1 MAPVPTGALAGRP
14 PLRAL
19 TLSLCVGLLAPAAPA
34 QTEGEALDRAMADA
48 LAQAGAA
55 RPLLR
60 CTGLFRAL
68 RLHPAAPDGSA
79 AGAALR
85 EADLA
90 TTAAVIW
97 QDEAGMAEIQAAFDA
112 IVPMIGAASAV
123 YQRRMSRNA
132 ETTGGIFD
140 AELEDD
146 LIYCDALHAGLAAP
160 RGD

>member
-19 TLSLCVGLLAPAAPA
+19 TLSLCVSLLAPAAPA
-34 QTEGEALDRAMADA
+34 QTDGAFDRAMAGA
-48 LAQAGAA
+48 LDEAGAA

-146 LIYCDALHAGLAAP
+146 LIYCDALHAGITAP